1 MIRPGYGFFSLWIH
15 AKLRIPRERVSLI
28 DAKNA
33 HNHGMAMK
41 TDRVMV
47 AYIRTFFF
55 RIVTSGAHG
64 RDRIEHSSIGQ
75 ILAQHMLI
83 TTVVDEYSP
92 MMDMSH
98 GGCYGVC
105 VWRAPDRNLGV
116 EGMEMGV

>member
-1 MIRPGYGFFSLWIH
+1 MLDSRGLVRREASTTSPLDAAMLFVDLRPGYGFFSLWIH

-55 RIVTSGAHG
+55 
-64 RDRIEHSSIGQ
+64 E
-75 ILAQHMLI
+75 
-83 TTVVDEYSP
+83 
-92 MMDMSH
+92 
-98 GGCYGVC
+98 
-105 VWRAPDRNLGV
+105 
-116 EGMEMGV
+116 